1 MCGRC
6 AGYWSASIGYC
17 GKSAKPSY
25 SSVQMAGCRQSR
37 EVRFDLRCCV
47 CDTRDWCGYWT
58 DTATIFGVTERGVI
72 PPAERKRLRATERRL
87 GEADTEMRA
96 AVQAAHQAGGSIR
109 SIAAEIGRS
118 TRTIQNWLRTAPAD
132 PHG

>member
-1 MCGRC
+1 M
-6 AGYWSASIGYC
+6 
-17 GKSAKPSY
+17 
-25 SSVQMAGCRQSR
+25 
-37 EVRFDLRCCV
+37 
-47 CDTRDWCGYWT
+47 
-58 DTATIFGVTERGVI
+58 TERGVI